1 MWEKVQET
9 VKFLKGKGIVSPDYG
24 LILGTGLGNFTN
36 KINIELSISYIDIPN
51 FPVSTVSGHLGELIY
66 GSIGAKKIVAMRGRF
81 HYYEGFTI
89 DEVGLPIKVINNLG
103 CKKIIL
109 TNSAGCLNT
118 NWNLGD
124 IMIVNGHYDFTFRDT
139 SNNPNLE
146 NGNKF
151 YDLEL
156 INLSLSINK
165 TLKLGNYGW
174 VLGPSYETKAE
185 IQDMKSHGV
194 NAVGMSTIPEV
205 MMASSLKMK
214 TLVLSLMSNYAVGL
228 TNDTL
233 NHDIVLSNSIKYNE
247 NFKLLIISILNHV

>member
-1 MWEKVQET
+1 MDNIIKYIRTQIKESIDVAIVTGSGLADIYNILTNTMIIEYKSIPEYFQTT
-9 VKFLKGKGIVSPDYG
+9 VKGHDGKFVFGKFKGKNI
-24 LILGTGLGNFTN
+24 LIA
-36 KINIELSISYIDIPN
+36 
-51 FPVSTVSGHLGELIY
+51 V
-66 GSIGAKKIVAMRGRF
+66 GRF
-81 HYYEGFTI
+81 HYYEGFNI
-89 DEVGLPIKVINNLG
+89 DEVGLPIKVINSLG
-103 CKKIIL
+103 CKKLIL

-124 IMIVNGHYDFTFRDT
+124 IMVVNGHYDFTFRNT

-146 NGNKF
+146 NGEKF
-151 YDLEL
+151 YNPEL

-194 NAVGMSTIPEV
+194 NAVGMSTVPEV
-205 MMASSLKMK
+205 IMASSLKME

-247 NFKLLIISILNHV
+247 NFKLLIISILNHI

>member
-1 MWEKVQET
+1 MDNIIKYIRNQIKESIDIAIVTGSGLADIHNILTDTVIIDYKNIPDYFQTT
-9 VKFLKGKGIVSPDYG
+9 VKGHDGKFVFGRFNGKNI
-24 LILGTGLGNFTN
+24 LIA
-36 KINIELSISYIDIPN
+36 
-51 FPVSTVSGHLGELIY
+51 V
-66 GSIGAKKIVAMRGRF
+66 GRF

-89 DEVGLPIKVINNLG
+89 DEVGLPIKVINNLD
-103 CKKIIL
+103 CKNIIL

-118 NWNLGD
+118 NWDLGD
-124 IMIVNGHYDFTFRDT
+124 IMIVNGHYDFTFRNT
-139 SNNPNLE
+139 SNNPNLK

-151 YDLEL
+151 YDPEL

-194 NAVGMSTIPEV
+194 NAVGMSTVPEV
-205 MMASSLKMK
+205 IMASSLKME

-247 NFKLLIISILNHV
+247 NFKLLIISILNHI